1 VNHLGIATRMVP
13 GLALAMLA
21 AAPAAAAG
29 VPAAGTISGV
39 VENHTGAT
47 RPAAGLA
54 VTLSALVNGA
64 EQETKNAV
72 TDARGRFSFTAPA
85 DPQRSYVAKITYKG
99 GEYES
104 RAITFKTGETARQ
117 THLRVYEPTSDP
129 SVLKVNVHHI
139 IVEPGEGAVQVA
151 ELLVF
156 TNRTDRTYIGGPP
169 RADGKRETLRFT
181 LPAGAANLQY
191 MEGLMECCVSA
202 TKTGLVDTMDVEP
215 GMREIAYSYTIPVSR
230 AALALARRLD
240 YAADRVE
247 VFGSGPAHLAVTPL
261 ARQSDVTTEQGV
273 YARYSGASVAAG
285 TDVRLTLSG
294 LPVSRALPRRAALAA
309 FAGLIAAALVFP
321 FLRRPRR
328 PVGRPVATRT
338 REDLIRAIA
347 ALDDRF
353 EAGALS
359 EEEYR
364 SRRASLLD
372 EIRGPVACAARGSSR
387 E

>member
-1 VNHLGIATRMVP
+1 VNCSAIAVRMIP
-13 GLALAMLA
+13 GVVVAVLATT
-21 AAPAAAAG
+21 PAAAAG
-29 VPAAGTISGV
+29 VPAMGTISGV
-39 VENHTGAT
+39 VQNHTGAT
-47 RPAAGLA
+47 RPAAGLP
-54 VTLSALVNGA
+54 VTLSVLVNGA
-64 EQETKNAV
+64 AQEPKDAV
-72 TDARGRFSFTAPA
+72 TDTRGRFSFTVTA

-104 RAITFKTGETARQ
+104 RAITFKAGETARQ
-117 THLRVYEPTSDP
+117 THMRVYEPTSDP
-129 SVLKVNVHHI
+129 SVLKVTVHHI
-139 IVEPGEGAVQVA
+139 IVEPGEGALQVA

-156 TNRTDRTYIGGPP
+156 TNGTDRTYVGGQP

-181 LPAGAANLQY
+181 LPTGAANLQY

-215 GMREIAYSYTIPVSR
+215 GMREIAYSYTVPVSR
-230 AALALARRLD
+230 ATLTLPRRLD

-247 VFGSGPAHLAVTPL
+247 VFGSGPAQLAVTPL

-285 TDVRLTLSG
+285 TDVRLAFSG
-294 LPVSRALPRRAALAA
+294 LPVSRALPRRTALAA

-328 PVGRPVATRT
+328 QVARPTATQT
-338 REDLIRAIA
+338 REDLIRGIA

-364 SRRASLLD
+364 ARRTSLLD
-372 EIRGPVACAARGSSR
+372 QIRGPAA
-387 E
+387 